1 MRVTK
6 ETTLYDFVGPTPAD
20 HLYIDDC
27 VKEVKDRLYP
37 KVLFKDLT
45 LSQFYEVIYKVFI
58 EHQPVRFDRH
68 LFRMI
73 RFYSMLVSV
82 DTNVPVRNEHKD
94 REFIIRYFTLSF
106 FKKVVDL
113 IDPAFINTPNPNLNR
128 GAYLVKLLHDIPDG
142 VDLVYNWSSEY
153 KHDAPL
159 GDYLPRYRRFVQVFD
174 CLFPIYTTDYESCF
188 ITAFCNIGNGIKEPT
203 PNTFIYYLHR
213 LKNIIR
219 SIETLDIP

>member
-6 ETTLYDFVGPTPAD
+6 ETTLYDFVGPTPTD

-27 VKEVKDRLYP
+27 VKEIKDRLYP
-37 KVLFKDLT
+37 ETLFKDLT

-58 EHQPVRFDRH
+58 EHTSIRLDRH

-82 DTNVPVRNEHKD
+82 DTNVPTRSEYRD
-94 REFIIRYFTLSF
+94 RECIIRYFTLRF
-106 FKKVVDL
+106 FKKVVDI
-113 IDPAFINTPNPNLNR
+113 IDPAFINTPNHNLNR
-128 GAYLVKLLHDIPDG
+128 GVYLIKLLHDLPDG

-159 GDYLPRYRRFVQVFD
+159 EYYLPRYRRAVQMFD
-174 CLFPIYTTDYESCF
+174 CIFPIYNRGYDSGF
-188 ITAFCNIGNGIKEPT
+188 VNAFCNIGDGIKEPT
-203 PNTFIYYLHR
+203 SNTFIYYLHR

>member
-6 ETTLYDFVGPTPAD
+6 ETTLYDFVGPRPTD

-27 VKEVKDRLYP
+27 VKNVKDRLYP

-58 EHQPVRFDRH
+58 ENQSIRLNHH

-82 DTNVPVRNEHKD
+82 DTNVPVRDEYKD
-94 REFIIRYFTLSF
+94 REFVIRYFTLRF

-113 IDPAFINTPNPNLNR
+113 LDPTFINTPNPNLNR
-128 GAYLVKLLHDIPDG
+128 GVYLIKVLHDLPDG

-153 KHDAPL
+153 KHNAPL
-159 GDYLPRYRRFVQVFD
+159 GDYLPHYKMFVQMFD
-174 CLFPIYTTDYESCF
+174 RLFPIYNTGHESGF
-188 ITAFCNIGNGIKEPT
+188 VTSFCNIGDGIKEPT
-203 PNTFIYYLHR
+203 SNTFIYYLHR
-213 LKNIIR
+213 LKNVIR
-219 SIETLDIP
+219 SMETLDIP